1 MSECLADTRVIRKAV
16 SSAPDFG
23 KKHWPVFSKKADP
36 QSVMTAEGYNELQS
50 LDDTRSATE
59 YNADQ
64 AKAVSW
70 MPDKGKAERLAH
82 RFGED
87 GMYIK
92 YRQTG
97 KISLAI
103 FMQETKPRTSLFPID

>member
-1 MSECLADTRVIRKAV
+1 MSFKVLTIPA
-16 SSAPDFG
+16 
-23 KKHWPVFSKKADP
+23 
-36 QSVMTAEGYNELQS
+36 
-50 LDDTRSATE
+50 SATE

-82 RFGED
+82 RLGED